1 MTNLKILSERP
12 FHHISKTV
20 LKTPELKCNH
30 WLLSHKPGTIIN
42 CNVFQLSIISE
53 KSNVSIIIRHRLF
66 SWNICLPPI
75 KPLCKVFRNLTISK
89 PKSTLETLRDSMGNF
104 EPENNFHSRILKNKM
119 VILFQTSPSCKYK
132 NNLFW
137 PMLYSIWLCWGWG
150 VWLLYKLGICVNY
163 ASFWWLV
170 I

>member
-20 LKTPELKCNH
+20 LKKPELKCNH
-30 WLLSHKPGTIIN
+30 GTIIN

-137 PMLYSIWLCWGWG
+137 HMLYSIWLCWGWG